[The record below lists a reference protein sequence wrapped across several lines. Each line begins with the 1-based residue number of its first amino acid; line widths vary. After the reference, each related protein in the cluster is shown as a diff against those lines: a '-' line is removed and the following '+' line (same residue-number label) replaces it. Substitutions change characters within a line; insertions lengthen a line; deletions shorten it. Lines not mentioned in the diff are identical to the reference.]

1 VPQSAGRLI
10 DGSVRLAAALLHQEL
25 ADVRALNDYKEMNNP
40 LVQRRAQEL
49 LVFLRA
55 QTAHNDPAQRPTL
68 LPEDMNVLDI
78 LERTTPA
85 EAPAEALSG
94 ASDMD
99 DYDTEECGTQDT
111 SATQAATT
119 TAAPATAAATT
130 DGDDV
135 AYMEWLQTLPSSEVV
150 GEISRQAAW
159 FTNHARAWFIQAC
172 VNELHRRGI

>member
-1 VPQSAGRLI
+1 
-10 DGSVRLAAALLHQEL
+10 
-25 ADVRALNDYKEMNNP
+25 
-40 LVQRRAQEL
+40 
-49 LVFLRA
+49 
-55 QTAHNDPAQRPTL
+55 L
-68 LPEDMNVLDI
+68 LPEDTTDLDI
-78 LERTTPA
+78 LERMTRA
-85 EAPAEALSG
+85 EAPAEAR
-94 ASDMD
+94 SDMD

-159 FTNHARAWFIQAC
+159 FTYHARAWFIHAC

>member
-1 VPQSAGRLI
+1 MPQSAGRLI

-25 ADVRALNDYKEMNNP
+25 ADVRALNDYQEMNNP
-40 LVQRRAQEL
+40 LAQEL

-68 LPEDMNVLDI
+68 LPEDTNVLDI

-85 EAPAEALSG
+85 EAPAEAPSE

-111 SATQAATT
+111 SATTQAATT

-159 FTNHARAWFIQAC
+159 FTYHARAWFIHAC

>member
-10 DGSVRLAAALLHQEL
+10 DGSVRLVATLLHQEL

-55 QTAHNDPAQRPTL
+55 QTAHNYPAQRPTL
-68 LPEDMNVLDI
+68 LPEDTTDLDI
-78 LERTTPA
+78 LERMTRA
-85 EAPAEALSG
+85 EAPAEAR
-94 ASDMD
+94 SDMHD
-99 DYDTEECGTQDT
+99 SDTEECGTQDT

-159 FTNHARAWFIQAC
+159 FTYHARAWFIHAC